1 MSILLLASVL
11 LGLFVIAA
19 RGPLI
24 FAPAE
29 TLQFYRQKPR
39 IRTVAAL
46 MGAVGLSMFLSAQNV
61 EGTFPSVAYYVGIVV
76 ALAMAFVVIAPGFII
91 RLLDPFPTWALRA
104 RGLAGVIVAVVWIY
118 ASFASLY

>member
-1 MSILLLASVL
+1 MGILLLASVL
-11 LGLFVIAA
+11 LGLFVIAT
-19 RGPLI
+19 RGPLV

-39 IRTVAAL
+39 LRMVAAL
-46 MGAVGLSMFLSAQNV
+46 MGAVGVSIFLSAQNV

-76 ALAMAFVVIAPGFII
+76 ALAMTFVVIAPGFII
-91 RLLDPFPTWALRA
+91 RFLDTLPTEAVRA

-118 ASFASLY
+118 ASFTSLY

>member
-61 EGTFPSVAYYVGIVV
+61 V
-76 ALAMAFVVIAPGFII
+76 LPGFS
-91 RLLDPFPTWALRA
+91 W
-104 RGLAGVIVAVVWIY
+104 VIW
-118 ASFASLY
+118 